1 MDCCTSGFPVLNY
14 LPEFAQVPVYSIFCF
29 LPTLLICILTRV
41 VPEVIVL
48 LLSLLS
54 LCSKGK
60 GKLLKDLNY
69 LCARGGEDQMF
80 KMSLWQQGGVER
92 GDKSE

>member
-1 MDCCTSGFPVLNY
+1 MCSFPNSGY
-14 LPEFAQVPVYSIFCF
+14 LSSLESALSPLCPLTPTHTRLS
-29 LPTLLICILTRV
+29 PTLDLFI
-41 VPEVIVL
+41 
-48 LLSLLS
+48 SLLS